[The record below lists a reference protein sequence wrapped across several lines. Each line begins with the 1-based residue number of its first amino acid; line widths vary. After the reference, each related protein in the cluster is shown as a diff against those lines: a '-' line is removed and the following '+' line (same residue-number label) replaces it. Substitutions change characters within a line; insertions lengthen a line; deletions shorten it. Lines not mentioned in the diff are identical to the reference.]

1 MRHISPSKPLYSQQV
16 NQMFAR
22 ATVRQRE
29 KVMKKCSPL
38 SSYPW
43 KFLEV
48 SYAVNSSSHAISL
61 QERRSSVK
69 LWNAINSNSD
79 ISWKLHRGPNK
90 NALLTKKRREIIRM
104 GECQKVFSYLP
115 CNTKSDFQDMRLI
128 SFLNSIFDFETS
140 IFSHSIQ
147 TRLNS
152 PLTPLT
158 ILNMFMIINVQ
169 E

>member
-1 MRHISPSKPLYSQQV
+1 
-16 NQMFAR
+16 
-22 ATVRQRE
+22 
-29 KVMKKCSPL
+29 
-38 SSYPW
+38 
-43 KFLEV
+43 
-48 SYAVNSSSHAISL
+48 
-61 QERRSSVK
+61 
-69 LWNAINSNSD
+69 
-79 ISWKLHRGPNK
+79 
-90 NALLTKKRREIIRM
+90 M